1 MLSVQG
7 TYDGVSVIP
16 EEEIPFHDKYEVIIT
31 FLRPKKEKKISEQTG
46 KGKTQKKFP
55 LMNRPL
61 SVKKFKR
68 YSKEE
73 LHER

>member
-31 FLRPKKEKKISEQTG
+31 FLRPKKEKKISSFVSEDEMIDYINNIG
-46 KGKTQKKFP
+46 EHFYGD
-55 LMNRPL
+55 
-61 SVKKFKR
+61 
-68 YSKEE
+68 
-73 LHER
+73 